1 MKRVGIIVNR
11 SKVRAADAL
20 RCVVRLAE
28 TAGLAV
34 IIDERGETL
43 APELTTLPTDKF
55 AGAVEGVV
63 VLGGDGTMLDAAHR
77 LRGTGLPLM
86 GLNLGSLGYLTS
98 VEESQFGAAL
108 ACLRQDRFC
117 VEQLAALSG
126 EIRRAD
132 GTSVTLPD
140 ALNDVVVSRGTSG
153 RLAWLELLLDG
164 LAVTTYACDGIIV
177 ATPTGSTAYSLAAGG
192 PIIMPGTRAFAI
204 GVICPHTLTS
214 RPLVVSDG
222 SSVAI
227 RVTRGEPSVPL
238 LVSVDGQDGIALAA
252 DEQVCVKRSPFDV
265 PVIHLP
271 NYNAFNVLSRKLG
284 WGGR

>member
-1 MKRVGIIVNR
+1 MKRVGLIVNR
-11 SKVRAADAL
+11 GKARAADAL
-20 RCVVRLAE
+20 LQVVRLAE
-28 TAGLAV
+28 AAGLT
-34 IIDERGETL
+34 IIVDERFGPL
-43 APELTTLPTDKF
+43 QPGLTALPTEKF
-55 AGAVEGVV
+55 AGTVEGVV

-108 ACLRQDRFC
+108 ACLRQDRFV
-117 VEQLAALSG
+117 VEQLAGLSG

-132 GTSVTLPD
+132 GATVALPD
-140 ALNDVVVSRGTSG
+140 ALNDVVVRGTSG

-192 PIIMPGTRAFAI
+192 PIIMPGTRALAI
-204 GVICPHTLTS
+204 GMICPHTLTS
-214 RPLVVSDG
+214 RPLVVSD
-222 SSVAI
+222 SSAVAI
-227 RVTRGEPSVPL
+227 RVTRNEAAVPL
-238 LVSVDGQDGIALAA
+238 LVSVDGRDGIVLAA
-252 DEQVCVKRSPFDV
+252 NEQVCVRRSSCDV

-271 NYNAFNVLSRKLG
+271 DYNAFTVLSRKLG

>member
-1 MKRVGIIVNR
+1 MKRVGLIVNR
-11 SKVRAADAL
+11 GKARAADAL
-20 RCVVRLAE
+20 LQVVRLAE
-28 TAGLAV
+28 AAGLAV
-34 IIDERGETL
+34 VVDERVGSL
-43 APELTTLPTDKF
+43 QPGLTALPTEKF

-108 ACLRQDRFC
+108 ACLRQDRFV
-117 VEQLAALSG
+117 VEQLAGLSG
-126 EIRRAD
+126 EIRHAD
-132 GTSVTLPD
+132 GATTALPD
-140 ALNDVVVSRGTSG
+140 ALNDVVVRGTSG

-192 PIIMPGTRAFAI
+192 PIIMPGTRALAI
-204 GVICPHTLTS
+204 GMICPHTLTS
-214 RPLVVSDG
+214 RPLVVSD
-222 SSVAI
+222 SSAVAI
-227 RVTRGEPSVPL
+227 RVTRNEAAVPL
-238 LVSVDGQDGIALAA
+238 LVSVDGRDGVVLAA
-252 DEQVCVKRSPFDV
+252 NEQVCVRRSPCEV

-271 NYNAFNVLSRKLG
+271 DYNAFTVLSRKLG

>member
-1 MKRVGIIVNR
+1 MKRVGLIVNR
-11 SKVRAADAL
+11 GKARAADAL
-20 RCVVRLAE
+20 LQVVRLAE
-28 TAGLAV
+28 AAGLAV
-34 IIDERGETL
+34 VVDERFGPL
-43 APELTTLPTDKF
+43 QPGLTALPTEKF

-108 ACLRQDRFC
+108 ACLRQDRFV
-117 VEQLAALSG
+117 VEQLAGLSG
-126 EIRRAD
+126 EIRRAN
-132 GTSVTLPD
+132 GATVALPD
-140 ALNDVVVSRGTSG
+140 ALNDVVVRGTSG

-192 PIIMPGTRAFAI
+192 PIIMPGTRALAI
-204 GVICPHTLTS
+204 GMICPHTLTS
-214 RPLVVSDG
+214 RPLVVSD
-222 SSVAI
+222 SSAVAI
-227 RVTRGEPSVPL
+227 RVTRNESAVPL
-238 LVSVDGQDGIALAA
+238 LVSVDGRDGIVLAA
-252 DEQVCVKRSPFDV
+252 NEQVCVRRSPCDV

-271 NYNAFNVLSRKLG
+271 DYNAFTVLSRKLG

>member
-1 MKRVGIIVNR
+1 MIVNR
-11 SKVRAADAL
+11 SKARAAEAL
-20 RCVVRLAE
+20 LRV
-28 TAGLAV
+28 AGLAEKAGLDV
-34 IIDERGETL
+34 TLDARVHDL
-43 APELTTLPTDKF
+43 APGLVASPTDRF
-55 AGAVEGVV
+55 VGSIDGVV

-98 VEESQFGAAL
+98 VEESQFGAAF
-108 ACLRQDRFC
+108 ACLREDRFR
-117 VEQLAALSG
+117 VEELAALSG
-126 EIRRAD
+126 EIVRAD
-132 GTSVTLPD
+132 GAREALPD

-164 LAVTTYACDGIIV
+164 LPVTTYACDGIIV
-177 ATPTGSTAYSLAAGG
+177 STPTGSTAYSLAAGG
-192 PIIMPGTRAFAI
+192 PIIMPGTRALAI

-227 RVTRGEPSVPL
+227 RVTRGEMAVPL

-252 DEQVCVKRSPFDV
+252 DEQVCVRRSACDV

-271 NYNAFNVLSRKLG
+271 EYNAFTVLSRKLG